1 MPSFRKKFRNKLVTR
16 KKKAAQQFRR
26 GSKTFRHNK
35 NLRQNISVK
44 KLYTKG
50 KNVGKQYRRVTRGFL
65 GGINEEKLQEL
76 YAAIQKASELVA
88 QNNEEARN
96 AEAAAAAASAT
107 VNADAARERNAA
119 LKARARAT
127 AASEELVKLHEQ
139 YAANS
144 PHSPGDWNGGAR
156 NAYKHI
162 R

>member
-65 GGINEEKLQEL
+65 GGINDEEKEEKQKQLGDDIM
-76 YAAIQKASELVA
+76 AALSSALKYEKMADLALSEGRTMDAVKAQA
-88 QNNEEARN
+88 QAH
-96 AEAAAAAASAT
+96 
-107 VNADAARERNAA
+107 ADRENAA
-119 LKARARAT
+119 
-127 AASEELVKLHEQ
+127 KL
-139 YAANS
+139 NKML
-144 PHSPGDWNGGAR
+144 GDWNGGAR

>member
-65 GGINEEKLQEL
+65 GGISEEKAEKQKQLG
-76 YAAIQKASELVA
+76 AAITAALRLALGHEQDASHAHSQGHAV
-88 QNNEEARN
+88 
-96 AEAAAAAASAT
+96 EAAKAQAQADVARDRASK
-107 VNADAARERNAA
+107 
-119 LKARARAT
+119 LT
-127 AASEELVKLHEQ
+127 AELSNL
-139 YAANS
+139 
-144 PHSPGDWNGGAR
+144 NGGAR
-156 NAYKHI
+156 NAYK
-162 R
+162 RRR

>member
-65 GGINEEKLQEL
+65 GGINDEEKEEKQKQLGDDIR
-76 YAAIQKASELVA
+76 AALSSALKYEKMADLALSEGRTMDAVKAQA
-88 QNNEEARN
+88 QAH
-96 AEAAAAAASAT
+96 
-107 VNADAARERNAA
+107 ADRENAA
-119 LKARARAT
+119 
-127 AASEELVKLHEQ
+127 KL
-139 YAANS
+139 NKML
-144 PHSPGDWNGGAR
+144 GDWSGGAR
-156 NAYKHI
+156 NAYK
-162 R
+162 RRR

>member
-65 GGINEEKLQEL
+65 GGISDEEKLQEMN
-76 YAAIQKASELVA
+76 AAIQKASELVA
-88 QNNEEARN
+88 QHNKEALK
-96 AEAAAAAASAT
+96 AEAAAASAT
-107 VNADAARERNAA
+107 VNADAARQHNAA
-119 LKARARAT
+119 WKARVMAT
-127 AASEELVKLHEQ
+127 AASEDLVKLYEQ
-139 YAANS
+139 YAAIS

-156 NAYKHI
+156 NAYK
-162 R
+162 RL